1 MKKDCMSP
9 FSIILIKEGSNKMEE
24 LKGNVFNIQR
34 YTIHDGPGIRTEVFL
49 KGCPLSCK
57 WCSNP
62 EGLYPHSEL
71 GVYPSKCIGK
81 DVCGDCIKACPLG
94 GKPIVFGEDNKLSSL
109 RRDICLGCLSCT
121 KVSFPKALKRWGD
134 PMTVKEVMDVVYAD
148 RNYFE
153 SSGGGIT
160 LNGGEVMVQWKFA
173 LAILKECKKN
183 GINTCVETTMF
194 CDQEHLDTI
203 ILGHAS
209 MPDRT
214 AAILSKDPQRIQ
226 ETAQKLLSDAKTLE
240 TLGADCIAVTCN
252 TAHYFVDQIADQISI
267 PFIHM
272 IRETAKAAAAACPGE
287 KVGILATDGT
297 IRTELYQKALAAE
310 NVIPC
315 VLDAEGQS
323 LVMHEIY
330 DCVKPGKP
338 VDEAA
343 WQIIDEKLHA
353 MGCKCALL
361 ACTELSVIKADK
373 QLNDF
378 YMDPMEVMADR
389 CLAFFG
395 KKEVSK

>member
-1 MKKDCMSP
+1 MKKPDLNWETP
-9 FSIILIKEGSNKMEE
+9 I
-24 LKGNVFNIQR
+24 
-34 YTIHDGPGIRTEVFL
+34 
-49 KGCPLSCK
+49 
-57 WCSNP
+57 
-62 EGLYPHSEL
+62 L
-71 GVYPSKCIGK
+71 GVIG
-81 DVCGDCIKACPLG
+81 GMG
-94 GKPIVFGEDNKLSSL
+94 
-109 RRDICLGCLSCT
+109 
-121 KVSFPKALKRWGD
+121 
-134 PMTVKEVMDVVYAD
+134 PMATELFYKM
-148 RNYFE
+148 
-153 SSGGGIT
+153 
-160 LNGGEVMVQWKFA
+160 M
-173 LAILKECKKN
+173 
-183 GINTCVETTMF
+183 
-194 CDQEHLDTI
+194 
-203 ILGHAS
+203 
-209 MPDRT
+209 
-214 AAILSKDPQRIQ
+214 
-226 ETAQKLLSDAKTLE
+226 LSDAKTLE